1 MKLNPSTP
9 HLSPKYSDGSL
20 QFPEVVIFLVVS
32 VGHPAVDIVKDTGQ
46 PLQLSTHFPEGGRGK
61 NYVTDEQQSITIIIL
76 TQNKFTT
83 TPLEIQNVASR
94 FYGTQW

>member
-1 MKLNPSTP
+1 MKPNPQSTP

-20 QFPEVVIFLVVS
+20 QFPEVVIFLIVS

-61 NYVTDEQQSITIIIL
+61 NYVTDEQQSFQQL
-76 TQNKFTT
+76 THKEVYNYNSR
-83 TPLEIQNVASR
+83 IQNVAS
-94 FYGTQW
+94 